1 MFHKLL
7 DLILAVSKWED
18 LDNKLSGKVPLS
30 EGENL
35 TSIQEK
41 WGDAR
46 DWMVRLARSDM
57 VWMANYV
64 ANHPEI
70 GETIKKSLSV

>member
-18 LDNKLSGKVPLS
+18 LDGKLSGKVPLA
-30 EGENL
+30 EGEDL
-35 TSIQEK
+35 AGIEEK
-41 WGDAR
+41 WDGAR

-57 VWMANYV
+57 VWMANFC
-64 ANHPEI
+64 AAHPHI